1 MEKQTANGNRKDSL
15 KNTTSGQTPSTSLD
29 EMMNLFR
36 QIFKDDGTLR
46 IRVINNEGSETL
58 RFGLV
63 NVDGMVDKHMI
74 QEGVIKPLMAFD
86 FTRMD
91 YGNQRS

>member
-1 MEKQTANGNRKDSL
+1 MEEQTAGGNRKDSQQ
-15 KNTTSGQTPSTSLD
+15 NTTSGQTPSTSLD

-46 IRVINNEGSETL
+46 IRVINNEGSEAL

-74 QEGVIKPLMAFD
+74 QEGLL
-86 FTRMD
+86 
-91 YGNQRS
+91 SH